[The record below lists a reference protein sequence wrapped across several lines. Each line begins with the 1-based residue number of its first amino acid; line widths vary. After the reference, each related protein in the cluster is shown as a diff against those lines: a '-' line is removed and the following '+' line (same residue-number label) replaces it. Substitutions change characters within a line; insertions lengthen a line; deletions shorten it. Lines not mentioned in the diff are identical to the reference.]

1 MQLIKPIN
9 LINKNLLI
17 LHLTVVVWGF
27 TGLLGK
33 LISISAVSLV
43 WYRVFIS
50 FVSLF
55 IYFKLF
61 KVNIIVNRTTL
72 IILLLTGG
80 LLATHWVLFFASIKF
95 STIPVTLVCLS
106 SITLFT
112 AIFEPLINKKR
123 ISKLQLLAG
132 ALIITG
138 IVIIFKFE
146 TKYTLGI
153 IVGLISAMVAS
164 IFPIINSKMIKKNGA
179 MLIGF
184 YELLGAFIWISIY
197 LFFSQGFTTTII
209 PTYTDIFYLL
219 ILGTI
224 CTSVAYVA
232 GVSVMRELPVFRVAL
247 ITNLEPVYGILIAFI
262 FYRDLSNM
270 TLGFWIGAGIILST
284 IILYPITQRKVYE
297 RKNRGN
303 L

>member
-1 MQLIKPIN
+1 MQVKRSNN

-43 WYRVFIS
+43 WYRVFIA

-55 IYFKLF
+55 VYFKLF
-61 KVNIIVNRTTL
+61 KVPIKVNKSTF

-80 LLATHWVLFFASIKF
+80 LLATHWILFFASIKF

-112 AIFEPLINKKR
+112 AIFEPIINKKR
-123 ISKLQLLAG
+123 ISKLQLFAG
-132 ALIITG
+132 VLIITG

-146 TKYTLGI
+146 TKYTFGI
-153 IVGLISAMVAS
+153 TIGLISAMVAS
-164 IFPIINSKMIKKNGA
+164 IFPIINSKMIKNNGA

-209 PTYTDIFYLL
+209 PTYIDIFYLL
-219 ILGTI
+219 VLGTI

-262 FYRDLSNM
+262 FYRDLNNM
-270 TLGFWIGAGIILST
+270 TVGFWIGAGIILST

-297 RKNRGN
+297 RKNKGN

>member
-43 WYRVFIS
+43 WYRVFIA

-112 AIFEPLINKKR
+112 AIFEPTINKKKYQNF
-123 ISKLQLLAG
+123 SYLQ
-132 ALIITG
+132 
-138 IVIIFKFE
+138 E
-146 TKYTLGI
+146 H
-153 IVGLISAMVAS
+153 
-164 IFPIINSKMIKKNGA
+164 
-179 MLIGF
+179 
-184 YELLGAFIWISIY
+184 
-197 LFFSQGFTTTII
+197 
-209 PTYTDIFYLL
+209 
-219 ILGTI
+219 
-224 CTSVAYVA
+224 
-232 GVSVMRELPVFRVAL
+232 
-247 ITNLEPVYGILIAFI
+247 
-262 FYRDLSNM
+262 
-270 TLGFWIGAGIILST
+270 
-284 IILYPITQRKVYE
+284 
-297 RKNRGN
+297 
-303 L
+303 